1 MAITITE
8 ILGTDSISGS
18 RLTINSNFLLLEN
31 AYNDLEDSFNIN
43 VLTGSLDVSAASS
56 GQIKAKS
63 FIGNSLVMPSSGTPT
78 VQIYGTGAS
87 AGNIAAAGTVAG
99 GTGAFSVFLSTNGMS
114 ASGPAAFGATAT
126 FSSVAVNDGQ
136 FVNGVSGTYIERNRR
151 ASVGSATP
159 FPSPPSSGVTGTY
172 SNPYILTL
180 TEKVIYAQCD
190 YANGGYTGFFMYA
203 STGSGAT
210 ASAIPAGYTVT
221 IINTGTGTGYI
232 PTGVTGPSPNYYT
245 GFSTGDGQ
253 YSGAPGITLTGTP
266 YKNSVTLMWEPRIG
280 QGAVTQQG
288 SWVVVS
294 DAGSVSY

>member
-1 MAITITE
+1 
-8 ILGTDSISGS
+8 
-18 RLTINSNFLLLEN
+18 
-31 AYNDLEDSFNIN
+31 
-43 VLTGSLDVSAASS
+43 
-56 GQIKAKS
+56 
-63 FIGNSLVMPSSGTPT
+63 
-78 VQIYGTGAS
+78 
-87 AGNIAAAGTVAG
+87 
-99 GTGAFSVFLSTNGMS
+99 MS

-232 PTGVTGPSPNYYT
+232 PTGVTGSSPNYYT